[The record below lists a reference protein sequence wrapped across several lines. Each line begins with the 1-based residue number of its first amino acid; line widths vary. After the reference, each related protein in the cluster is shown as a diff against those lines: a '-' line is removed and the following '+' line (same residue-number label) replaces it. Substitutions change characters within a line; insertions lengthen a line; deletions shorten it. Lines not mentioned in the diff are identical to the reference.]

1 MYLKIN
7 GRSRG
12 GVYVRILLLLSESWN
27 DKTAPNNNMTN
38 WFKNFSNLEIWT
50 ISGSSQIPENQCC
63 EHYFMIG
70 ENEMIKSL
78 ISPKKAGKYVHLDKS
93 LSEKRQHNKCDIS
106 ENKRIK
112 QIFSGEPARL
122 IRDCVWRFGRYNLE
136 ELKHFIDMSDPD
148 IVFSQR
154 RGSVKMCRLEYIVS
168 QITDAPMIAYT
179 GDDEYSLRQFS
190 VSPFFWGRRFW
201 TRAWLNRMI
210 PKYKLFYCQSDR
222 QMKEFQKKFGIKTKF
237 LVKCGDFREDK
248 IHKDI
253 NDPLQ
258 VVYAGKLYCNRWKT
272 LKILADIIRKV
283 NAENANIKIQLNI
296 YTADKVCKKQ
306 KDALNDGV
314 SSIIQGR
321 VSAIEL
327 LSIYDR
333 SDIVLHVEGFD
344 LKNRLL
350 TQDSFS
356 TKVMDC
362 LSSGCAVMALC
373 WEGHAAYQYLKKM
386 DAAITAST
394 TEEIY
399 HKVNELVQN
408 PMLVYQYAKKAYICG
423 KKNHQRQDVQRM
435 LEEDFH
441 KVIKEC

>member
-1 MYLKIN
+1 M
-7 GRSRG
+7 
-12 GVYVRILLLLSESWN
+12 RILLLLSESWN

-38 WFKNFSNLEIWT
+38 WFKNFSNIEIWT

-63 EHYFMIG
+63 KHYFMIG
-70 ENEMIKSL
+70 ENEMVKSF
-78 ISPKKAGKYVHLDKS
+78 ISPKKAGKYVYLDKS
-93 LSEKRQHNKCDIS
+93 LSEKRQYNKCYIS

-122 IRDCVWRFGRYNLE
+122 VRDCVWRFGRYNLE
-136 ELKHFIDMSDPD
+136 GLKQFVDMSNPD

-190 VSPFFWGRRFW
+190 VSPFFWVRRFW
-201 TRAWLNRMI
+201 TRSWLNRMI

-222 QMKEFQKKFGIKTKF
+222 QMKEFKKKFGIKTKF
-237 LVKCGDFREDK
+237 LVKCGEFKEDK
-248 IHKDI
+248 IHKEI
-253 NDPLQ
+253 NDPIQ

-296 YTADKVCKKQ
+296 YTADKVSKKQ
-306 KDALNDGV
+306 NNALNDGG

-321 VSAIEL
+321 VSAMEL

-333 SDIVLHVEGFD
+333 SDVVLHVESFD

-356 TKVMDC
+356 TKVIDC

-373 WEGHAAYQYLKKM
+373 WEGHAAYRYLKKM

-394 TEEIY
+394 TKEIY

-408 PMLVYQYAKKAYICG
+408 PMLVGQYAKKAYICG

-435 LEEDFH
+435 LEDDFH